1 MVQYNNALR
10 THLILNH
17 KAKGL
22 PGRSFAFRSPKGWG
36 IYDVF
41 KQNKKGTGNPLKN
54 ITVQSNS
61 NDLWQPYLLKS
72 A

>member
-1 MVQYNNALR
+1 MVQHNNALR

-41 KQNKKGTGNPLKN
+41 KQNEKGSGISWAPFEKHNGT
-54 ITVQSNS
+54 I
-61 NDLWQPYLLKS
+61 
-72 A
+72 